1 MGIDYRVLQEAAK
14 WFAVLQSGSA
24 SPGERQAWN
33 AWLEQPE
40 HAQAWAKV
48 ERISGQFQPLVTDAA
63 GRTAGAML
71 HSRQPNRRQALKVLS
86 VLCGGAVLSL
96 AGGSLPWRQWAAD
109 ERTAVGEVRDLRLAD
124 GSQLWLNTDTAV
136 DIAFDASARSLALY
150 RGELLIDAPA
160 SRRARPLLLTSR
172 EGRVR
177 SEQAARF
184 SLRQEDGRTRLS
196 VFTGVVDI
204 QLDGF
209 ATTSVSAGQQ
219 TEFGRRHVAPLSAA
233 RTEHQAWATGVLLAD
248 NQRLEDF
255 LTELS
260 RYRHGYLGCDPR
272 IADLRVV
279 GAFPLAD
286 TERVLDAL
294 AATLPVRI
302 ERRMAWWVSL
312 EPATERVDT

>member
-1 MGIDYRVLQEAAK
+1 MGSDYRVLQQAAE
-14 WFAVLQSGSA
+14 WFALLQSGSVSA
-24 SPGERQAWN
+24 GERRAWA

-48 ERISGQFQPLVTDAA
+48 ERISGQFQPLTRDAV
-63 GRTAGAML
+63 GRSAGAML
-71 HSRQPNRRQALKVLS
+71 HGRQPNRRQALKVLS
-86 VLCGGAVLSL
+86 VLCGGAALSL

-109 ERTAVGEVRDLRLAD
+109 ERTAVGEIRDLRLAD
-124 GSQLWLNTDTAV
+124 GSRLWLGTDTAV
-136 DIAFDASARSLALY
+136 DIAFDATARSLALY

-219 TEFGRRHVAPLSAA
+219 TEFGPRHVAPLSAA
-233 RTEHQAWATGVLLAD
+233 RAEHQAWASGVLLAD

-255 LTELS
+255 LAELS

-302 ERRMAWWVSL
+302 ERRMGWWVSL
-312 EPATERVDT
+312 EPAAKRVEA

>member
-14 WFAVLQSGSA
+14 WFAVLQSGAASA
-24 SPGERQAWN
+24 GERQAWN

-40 HAQAWAKV
+40 HARAWARV
-48 ERISGQFQPLVTDAA
+48 ERISGQFQPLADDAV

-71 HSRQPNRRQALKVLS
+71 HSRQSNRRQALKVLS
-86 VLCGGAVLSL
+86 VLCGGAALSL
-96 AGGSLPWRQWAAD
+96 AGGSLPWRQWTAD
-109 ERTAVGEVRDLRLAD
+109 ERTAVGEVRDLRLTD

-136 DIAFDASARSLALY
+136 DIADDATARRLALY
-150 RGELLIDAPA
+150 RGELLVDASP
-160 SRRARPLLLTSR
+160 SQGGRPLLLTSR

-184 SLRQEDGRTRLS
+184 SLRQEDGHTRLS
-196 VFTGVVDI
+196 VFAGVVDI
-204 QLDGF
+204 QLDGLGITRV
-209 ATTSVSAGQQ
+209 AAGQQ
-219 TEFGRRHVAPLSAA
+219 TDFSRRHIAPLSAA
-233 RTEHQAWATGVLLAD
+233 RAEHQAWASGVLLAD

-255 LTELS
+255 LVELS

-279 GAFPLAD
+279 GAFPLGD

-312 EPATERVDT
+312 EPAAARGDV

>member
-24 SPGERQAWN
+24 SAGERQAWA
-33 AWLEQPE
+33 AWLERPE
-40 HAQAWAKV
+40 HAQAWARV
-48 ERISGQFQPLVTDAA
+48 ERISGQFQPLAEDAV
-63 GRTAGAML
+63 GRTVGAML
-71 HSRQPNRRQALKVLS
+71 HNRQPNRRHALKVLS
-86 VLCGGAVLSL
+86 VLCGGAALSL

-109 ERTAVGEVRDLRLAD
+109 ERTAVGEGRDLRLAD

-136 DIAFDASARSLALY
+136 DIAFDANARSLALY
-150 RGELLIDAPA
+150 RGELLIDAPT
-160 SRRARPLLLTSR
+160 SRRGRPLLLTSR

-184 SLRQEDGRTRLS
+184 SIRQEDGRTRLS
-196 VFTGVVDI
+196 VFAGVVDI
-204 QLDGF
+204 HLDGF
-209 ATTSVSAGQQ
+209 ATTSVEAGQQ
-219 TEFGRRHVAPLSAA
+219 TEFDRRHIAPLAPA
-233 RTEHQAWATGVLLAD
+233 RAEHQAWATGILLAD

-255 LTELS
+255 LAELS

-279 GAFPLAD
+279 GAFPLGD

-294 AATLPVRI
+294 AATLPVRV

-312 EPATERVDT
+312 EPAAKHAGA

>member
-24 SPGERQAWN
+24 SAGERDAWA
-33 AWLEQPE
+33 AWLQRPE
-40 HAQAWAKV
+40 HAQAWARV
-48 ERISGQFQPLVTDAA
+48 ERISGQFQPLASDAV
-63 GRTAGAML
+63 GRTAGVML
-71 HSRQPNRRQALKVLS
+71 HGHQPSRRQALKVLS
-86 VLCGGAVLSL
+86 VLCGGAALSL
-96 AGGSLPWRQWAAD
+96 AGGSLPWRQWSAD

-124 GSQLWLNTDTAV
+124 GSHLWLNTDTAV
-136 DIAFDASARSLALY
+136 DIAFDANARSLALY

-160 SRRARPLLLTSR
+160 SQRARPLLLNSR

-209 ATTSVSAGQQ
+209 ATTRVSAGQQ
-219 TEFGRRHVAPLSAA
+219 TDFGSRHVAPLTAA
-233 RTEHQAWATGVLLAD
+233 RAEHQAWASGVLLAD

-255 LTELS
+255 LAELS

-279 GAFPLAD
+279 GAFPLGD
-286 TERVLDAL
+286 TERVLEAL

-312 EPATERVDT
+312 EPAAKRVDA

>member
-184 SLRQEDGRTRLS
+184 SLRQEDGKTRLS

>member
-71 HSRQPNRRQALKVLS
+71 HSRQPNRRQTLKVLS

-184 SLRQEDGRTRLS
+184 SLRQEDGKTRLS

>member
-1 MGIDYRVLQEAAK
+1 MDSDYRVLQQAAE

-24 SPGERQAWN
+24 SAGQRRAWA

-40 HAQAWAKV
+40 HARAWARV
-48 ERISGQFQPLVTDAA
+48 ERISGRFQPLSGDAI
-63 GRTAGAML
+63 GRAAGAML
-71 HSRQPNRRQALKVLS
+71 QQRQASRRQALKVLS
-86 VLCGGAVLSL
+86 VLCGGAALSL
-96 AGGSLPWRQWAAD
+96 AGGALPWPQWAAD
-109 ERTAVGEVRDLRLAD
+109 ERTAVGEVRELRLAD
-124 GSQLWLNTDTAV
+124 GVQLWLNTDSAL
-136 DIAFDASARSLALY
+136 DIRFDAKARRLVLQ

-160 SRRARPLLLTSR
+160 IRRGRPLLLSSR
-172 EGRVR
+172 DGQVR

-219 TEFGRRHVAPLSAA
+219 TEFGPRHVAPLSAA
-233 RTEHQAWATGVLLAD
+233 RAEHQAWASGVLLAD

-255 LTELS
+255 LAELS

-302 ERRMAWWVSL
+302 ERRMGWWVSL
-312 EPATERVDT
+312 EPAAKRVEA

>member
-136 DIAFDASARSLALY
+136 DIAFDASVRSLALY

>member
-86 VLCGGAVLSL
+86 VLCGGAVFSL
-96 AGGSLPWRQWAAD
+96 AGGSLPWRQWTAD

-184 SLRQEDGRTRLS
+184 SLRQEDGKTRLS

>member
-96 AGGSLPWRQWAAD
+96 AGGSLPWRQWTAD

-184 SLRQEDGRTRLS
+184 SLRQEDGKTRLS

>member
-96 AGGSLPWRQWAAD
+96 AGGSLPWRQWTAD

>member
-1 MGIDYRVLQEAAK
+1 MGLDYRVLQEAAK
-14 WFAVLQSGSA
+14 WFAVLQSGAA
-24 SPGERQAWN
+24 SLGERQAWA
-33 AWLEQPE
+33 AWLQQPE
-40 HAQAWAKV
+40 HAQAWARV
-48 ERISGQFQPLVTDAA
+48 ERISGQFQPLASDAI
-63 GRTAGAML
+63 GRSAGAML

-86 VLCGGAVLSL
+86 VLCGGAALSL

-136 DIAFDASARSLALY
+136 DIAFDTNARSLALY

-160 SRRARPLLLTSR
+160 SRRARPLLLSSR

-177 SEQAARF
+177 SEKAARF

-196 VFTGVVDI
+196 VFAGVVDI

-209 ATTSVSAGQQ
+209 AITSVGAGQQ
-219 TEFGRRHVAPLSAA
+219 TEFDRRHVAPLVAA
-233 RTEHQAWATGVLLAD
+233 RAEHQAWATGVLLAD

-255 LTELS
+255 LAELS

-279 GAFPLAD
+279 GAFPLGD
-286 TERVLDAL
+286 TERVLEAL

-312 EPATERVDT
+312 EPAAKPADA

>member
-1 MGIDYRVLQEAAK
+1 MGVDYRVLQEAAK
-14 WFAVLQSGSA
+14 WFAVLQSGAA
-24 SPGERQAWN
+24 SPGERQAWA
-33 AWLEQPE
+33 AWLQQPD
-40 HAQAWAKV
+40 HAQAWARV
-48 ERISGQFQPLVTDAA
+48 ERISGQFQPLASDAI
-63 GRTAGAML
+63 GRSAGAML

-86 VLCGGAVLSL
+86 VLCGGAALSL

-136 DIAFDASARSLALY
+136 DIAFDANARSLALY

-160 SRRARPLLLTSR
+160 SRRARPLLLSSR

-209 ATTSVSAGQQ
+209 AIASVGAGQQ
-219 TEFGRRHVAPLSAA
+219 AEFDRRHVAPLVAA
-233 RTEHQAWATGVLLAD
+233 RAEHQA
-248 NQRLEDF
+248 
-255 LTELS
+255 
-260 RYRHGYLGCDPR
+260 
-272 IADLRVV
+272 
-279 GAFPLAD
+279 
-286 TERVLDAL
+286 
-294 AATLPVRI
+294 
-302 ERRMAWWVSL
+302 
-312 EPATERVDT
+312 

>member
-209 ATTSVSAGQQ
+209 AT
-219 TEFGRRHVAPLSAA
+219 
-233 RTEHQAWATGVLLAD
+233 HQ
-248 NQRLEDF
+248 
-255 LTELS
+255 
-260 RYRHGYLGCDPR
+260 C
-272 IADLRVV
+272 
-279 GAFPLAD
+279 
-286 TERVLDAL
+286 
-294 AATLPVRI
+294 
-302 ERRMAWWVSL
+302 ERRAADRIWPSPCRTTVGC
-312 EPATERVDT
+312 TH

>member
-1 MGIDYRVLQEAAK
+1 MGIDNRVLQEAAK

>member
-14 WFAVLQSGSA
+14 WFAVLQSGAA
-24 SPGERQAWN
+24 SPGERQAWA
-33 AWLEQPE
+33 AWLQQPE
-40 HAQAWAKV
+40 HAQAWARV
-48 ERISGQFQPLVTDAA
+48 ERISGQFQPLASDAI
-63 GRTAGAML
+63 GRSAGAML

-86 VLCGGAVLSL
+86 VLCGGAALSL

-136 DIAFDASARSLALY
+136 DIAFDTNARSLALY

-160 SRRARPLLLTSR
+160 SRRARPLLLSSR

-196 VFTGVVDI
+196 VFAGVVDI

-209 ATTSVSAGQQ
+209 AITSVGAGQQ
-219 TEFGRRHVAPLSAA
+219 TEFDRRHVAPLAAA
-233 RTEHQAWATGVLLAD
+233 RAEHQAWATGVLLAD

-255 LTELS
+255 LAELS

-279 GAFPLAD
+279 GAFPLGD
-286 TERVLDAL
+286 TERVLEAL

-312 EPATERVDT
+312 EPAAKPADA

>member
-14 WFAVLQSGSA
+14 WFAVLQSESA
-24 SPGERQAWN
+24 TTADRQAWR
-33 AWLEQPE
+33 AWLQQPD
-40 HAQAWAKV
+40 HAQAWARV
-48 ERISGQFQPLVTDAA
+48 ECISGQFQPLASDSI
-63 GRTAGAML
+63 GRSAGAML
-71 HSRQPNRRQALKVLS
+71 HSRQPNRRQALKALS
-86 VLCGGAVLSL
+86 VLCGGAALSL

-136 DIAFDASARSLALY
+136 DIAFDAKARSLALY
-150 RGELLIDAPA
+150 RGELLINAVA

-177 SEQAARF
+177 SETAARF
-184 SLRQEDGRTRLS
+184 SLRQEVGRTRLS
-196 VFTGVVDI
+196 VFTGVVVI
-204 QLDGF
+204 QLDGY
-209 ATTSVSAGQQ
+209 ATASVSAGQQ
-219 TEFGRRHVAPLSAA
+219 TEFDRRHVAPLSAA
-233 RTEHQAWATGVLLAD
+233 RAEHEAWATGVLLAD

-255 LTELS
+255 LAELS
-260 RYRHGYLGCDPR
+260 RYRHGYLRCDPR

-279 GAFPLAD
+279 GAFPLND

-312 EPATERVDT
+312 EPAAKRVDA